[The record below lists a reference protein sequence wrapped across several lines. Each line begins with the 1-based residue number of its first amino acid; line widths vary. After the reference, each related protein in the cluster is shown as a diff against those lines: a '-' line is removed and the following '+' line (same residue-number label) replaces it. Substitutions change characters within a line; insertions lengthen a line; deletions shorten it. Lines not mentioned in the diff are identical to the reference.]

1 MPNMAKRKSKA
12 KIKKRTKKAKK
23 EEIEETSETFRK
35 ECRECGSTN
44 VVFMS
49 STSQTVCQD
58 CGAIFAPLAP
68 EDEKKFQEVKKQQ

>member
-1 MPNMAKRKSKA
+1 MAKRKSKA
-12 KIKKRTKKAKK
+12 KVKKRTKKA
-23 EEIEETSETFRK
+23 EIEETGETFRK

-49 STSQTVCQD
+49 STSQTICQE

-68 EDEKKFQEVKKQQ
+68 EDEKKFEKVKEQK